1 MSEEL
6 NALINSEISNEDLK
20 KKFYPNLAPI
30 NFDRTNL
37 QLFNTFNSYFNA
49 KDINERE
56 KLYLNDVFT
65 NKSYLG
71 ILFSAYLNLDHANLS
86 GASFYLKKLTNI
98 SPRFLVLDIQDLVE
112 LSKRVS
118 LKESILKILN
128 KIWDSNL
135 NEHLKNLFFESL
147 VVLDDV
153 EIRELQTG
161 FLGDF
166 LKSKSNFS
174 LSDYKYSISYA
185 NFWIS
190 RINEDNTKFD
200 LSHKF
205 FNSPAFYDI
214 EFAEYEIFSYAT
226 PSDKKRRE
234 YVFSSLKNKWDNLE
248 HYEKEAILSA
258 LDNPVFRK
266 ELISIDGRF
275 KLPLFNLKKDEHKK
289 NVEQGRYQVY
299 SIFKLLEL
307 GLEDEQMLG
316 YLL

>member
-1 MSEEL
+1 M
-6 NALINSEISNEDLK
+6 
-20 KKFYPNLAPI
+20 API
-30 NFDRTNL
+30 NFDGANL
-37 QLFNTFNSYFNA
+37 QLLKTIKSYFKA

-86 GASFYLKKLTNI
+86 GASLYLKKLTNI
-98 SPRFLVLDIQDLVE
+98 SPKFLALDIEDLLE
-112 LSKRVS
+112 PSKRVV
-118 LKESILKILN
+118 LKEIILKILM
-128 KIWDSNL
+128 KIWDSGL
-135 NEHLKNLFFESL
+135 NEHVKNLFFESL
-147 VVLDDV
+147 TVLDDA

-166 LKSKSNFS
+166 LKTKSVFS
-174 LSDYKYSISYA
+174 ISDYKYSISYA

-190 RINEDNTKFD
+190 RINDDNTKFD

-214 EFAEYEIFSYAT
+214 EFSEYEIFSYAT
-226 PSDKKRRE
+226 PSDTKRRE
-234 YVFSSLKNKWDNLE
+234 YVFSSLKNKWNNLVY
-248 HYEKEAILSA
+248 YEKEAILSA

-266 ELISIDGRF
+266 ELIRIDERF